1 MKHVASLKYGVVF
14 KKAFCD
20 PEIFMA
26 FVHDVI
32 GLTVEVDHV
41 DTEKEF
47 DPPVGYVKPRF
58 DLFAEDNT
66 HRVIVDIQH
75 ARTTDHYD
83 RFLYYHCAALMEQIA
98 KAENYHPSLKVFT
111 VVVLTSGDR
120 HQKAISITDFD
131 PHDLDGIALNEIPHK
146 VIYLCP
152 KYVTNAT
159 PEPYRAWLQAIN
171 DTLDEEVDETQY
183 HHAAIQKL
191 FEVIQRDHI
200 SPEERARMIDE
211 YHQEELQ
218 TTKFEEGK
226 LEGTSEGK
234 LVRQTEI
241 ARALLQKG
249 IALDII
255 AETTGLSYEELRVLQ
270 ENRSK
275 NG

>member
-26 FVHDVI
+26 FAHDVI

-58 DLFAEDNT
+58 DLFAEDRK
-66 HRVIVDIQH
+66 HRVIIDIQH
-75 ARTTDHYD
+75 ARTIDHYD
-83 RFLYYHCAALMEQIA
+83 RFLYYHCAALLEQIA
-98 KAENYHPSLKVFT
+98 KAENYHPLLKVFT

-120 HQKAISITDFD
+120 HHNAISITDFD
-131 PHDLDGIALNEIPHK
+131 PHDLDGTPLHEIPHK

-152 KYVTNAT
+152 KYVTDAT
-159 PEPYRAWLQAIN
+159 PEPHRAWLQAIN

-191 FEVIQRDHI
+191 FEAIQRDHI
-200 SPEERARMIDE
+200 SPDERARMIDE
-211 YHQEELQ
+211 FHQEELQ
-218 TTKFEEGK
+218 QTKFDEGMDEGK
-226 LEGTSEGK
+226 N
-234 LVRQTEI
+234 VRQREI
-241 ARALLQKG
+241 ALALLQEG
-249 IALDII
+249 IGCDLII
-255 AETTGLSYEELRVLQ
+255 KTTGLSQEDLARLQ
-270 ENRSK
+270 LEMS
-275 NG
+275 